1 MGQYSAVLKDI
12 DPLGAR
18 AIFDLRWTNG
28 YVEADGSFSLLGV
41 GAFVAILR
49 AMGNVREKG
58 FRCLHG
64 DIKNCYYQIPIGK
77 GLGLSCCMRFGDEVL
92 MPTVLPMGF
101 KKACFCAQALMW
113 DVLLRE
119 GPEGDLGVPA
129 EANDVDK
136 APGFIMLK
144 DGGVVV
150 LVYDSILIIGS
161 QGVIDG
167 FYQRITRNMEEINL
181 KLKYL
186 VPCCIQ

>member
-1 MGQYSAVLKDI
+1 
-12 DPLGAR
+12 
-18 AIFDLRWTNG
+18 
-28 YVEADGSFSLLGV
+28 
-41 GAFVAILR
+41 
-49 AMGNVREKG
+49 
-58 FRCLHG
+58 
-64 DIKNCYYQIPIGK
+64 
-77 GLGLSCCMRFGDEVL
+77 
-92 MPTVLPMGF
+92 
-101 KKACFCAQALMW
+101 MW

-150 LVYDSILIIGS
+150 LVYDSILIIAS